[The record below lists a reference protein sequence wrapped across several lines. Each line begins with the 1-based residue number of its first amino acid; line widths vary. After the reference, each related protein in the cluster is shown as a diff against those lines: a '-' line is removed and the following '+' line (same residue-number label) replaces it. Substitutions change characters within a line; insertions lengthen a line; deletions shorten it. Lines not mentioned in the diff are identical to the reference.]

1 MNKNTS
7 LRQFIL
13 SYPSAISQRLLDREY
28 ADIAPLLSENGLL
41 KQVESVHMT
50 EGDDGSLEDVI
61 IHDSKPF
68 VSHDGGGVEEIP
80 ATELKAWRFNLRVF
94 CSLLTTELLLG
105 NSEDY
110 RYAEKLTFL
119 GKRGDTHVYLALCDT
134 PDDIARLHNSI
145 NKSHKAVIWLG
156 DSHHIGMTPEAVICL
171 SDFVSIEESGLTVD
185 EGLFSKLLGND
196 GFGNADSLPLDKDII
211 LAQKDGKSFELM
223 LFKDGAV
230 YKYTERIRPQ
240 AARIILHLYT
250 IRKYGRPHLMA
261 QEMADKN
268 LASSAKTISTR
279 IAEVNRLCKKY
290 KVREIFYCFPENK
303 WGLNPELDC
312 MQ

>member
-1 MNKNTS
+1 MNRNAL
-7 LRQFIL
+7 LRQIIL
-13 SYPSAISQRLLDREY
+13 SYPNAISERLIEREY
-28 ADIAPLLSENGLL
+28 TEIASLLHENGLL
-41 KQVESVHMT
+41 EQVESVHMI
-50 EGDDGSLEDVI
+50 EGDDASLEEVI
-61 IHDSKPF
+61 VHENKPF
-68 VSHDGGGVEEIP
+68 ISYDGGGVEEIP
-80 ATELKAWRFNLRVF
+80 VAELNAWRFNLRVF
-94 CSLLTTELLLG
+94 CSLLTTELLLD

-110 RYAEKLTFL
+110 RYADGLTFL
-119 GKRGDTHVYLALCDT
+119 GKRGDTHIYLSLCDT
-134 PDDIARLHNSI
+134 PNDIVRLHNSI

-156 DSHHIGMTPEAVICL
+156 DSQHIGTTPEAMICL
-171 SDFVSIEESGLTVD
+171 SDFVSIEESGLIVD

-196 GFGNADSLPLDKDII
+196 GFGNAESLPLDKDIL

-230 YKYTERIRPQ
+230 YKYTEKIRPQ
-240 AARIILHLYT
+240 AARILQHLYT
-250 IRKYGRPHLMA
+250 IRKYGRPHLKA

-268 LASSAKTISTR
+268 LASSAKTITTR

-303 WGLNPELDC
+303 WGLNPELGC